1 MLAWMVYAA
10 LVALALGGAAWMAE
24 RAARQRQAPTRW
36 PWVLSLA
43 ASVLLPLAV
52 ANVTLQRPSFL
63 GPTPH
68 AGAGHAPAPWALR
81 DATSLPLAARV
92 IDWSGA
98 ASYMSSMRA
107 NRLVLD
113 LWLASSFTLVLFLV
127 IGTALFH
134 RRKRDWAGDTLCGL
148 PVLVSPDVGPA
159 VVGLVHSR
167 VVVPRWVMD
176 EPAEQQRY
184 VMAHEQSH
192 LKARDPLLVAVAMT
206 LLVAM
211 PWSPLLWWQF
221 HRLRRAIE
229 VDCDA
234 RVLGSGGDLRGYCE
248 TLIHVGQNQ
257 SEYTGAIT
265 AMSESPTFL
274 EQRIRIMLA
283 RPRKWARASAFVLA
297 SVALGMAVFAA
308 QVTPPEATRASADNT
323 VHVAPGLLASY
334 VGTYEISD
342 TSSITVR
349 RKGDGLSVEPIG
361 QFSAA
366 GVIDMTTLGDDTFLV
381 PYVDATLQFSREGAA
396 ISVHGQPFMTAPRV
410 DEARAKQI
418 RDALAARVREQK
430 PYPASENA
438 LRVVL
443 AHSRSRDG
451 ISPRIAPDDPANFAS
466 QAGYFAKLGPVQSW
480 RFNGVTDYGWDSYD
494 VQHQNGAEQVFFLL
508 DRDGMI
514 VSSVV
519 RRQ

>member
-10 LVALALGGAAWMAE
+10 LVALALSGAAWIAE
-24 RAARQRQAPTRW
+24 RAARQRQVPTRW

-43 ASVLLPLAV
+43 ASVVVPLAM
-52 ANVTLQRPSFL
+52 ANVSLPRPSFL
-63 GPTPH
+63 QPAAH
-68 AGAGHAPAPWALR
+68 AGETHAPASWALR
-81 DATSLPLAARV
+81 DVTSLPLAARV

-98 ASYMSSMRA
+98 AHFTSSMRA
-107 NRLVLD
+107 NRLALD
-113 LWLASSFTLVLFLV
+113 LWLASSFTLVLFL
-127 IGTALFH
+127 GFATALFH
-134 RRKRDWAGDTLCGL
+134 RRKRDWIGDTLCGL

-167 VVVPRWVMD
+167 VVVPGWVMD

-192 LKARDPLLVAVAMT
+192 LEARDPLLVAIAMT

-211 PWSPLLWWQF
+211 PWNPLLWWQF
-221 HRLRRAIE
+221 HRLRCAIE

-248 TLIHVGQNQ
+248 TLIQVGQNQ
-257 SEYTGAIT
+257 SEYVGAIT

-274 EQRIRIMLA
+274 ERRIHIMLA
-283 RPRKWARASAFVLA
+283 RPRKWARASAFVLV
-297 SVALGMAVFAA
+297 SGALGMAVFAA
-308 QVTPPEATRASADNT
+308 QVTPPEATKASTGSA
-323 VHVAPGLLASY
+323 VHVDPGLLASY

-349 RKGDGLSVEPIG
+349 RKGDGLSIEPIG
-361 QFSAA
+361 QLSAA
-366 GVIDMTTLGDDTFLV
+366 GIIDMTTLSDDTFLV
-381 PYVDATLQFSREGAA
+381 PYVDAKLKFSNAGAA
-396 ISVHGQPFMTAPRV
+396 ISVHEQPFMTAPRV
-410 DEARAKQI
+410 SEARAQRI
-418 RDALAARVREQK
+418 REALAARVREQK
-430 PYPASENA
+430 PYPASERA

-443 AHSRSRDG
+443 AHSGSREG
-451 ISPRIAPDDPANFAS
+451 ISPRTAPDDPDNFAS
-466 QAGYFAKLGPVQSW
+466 QEGYFAKLGPVQSW
-480 RFNGVTDYGWDSYD
+480 RFNGVTDYGWDTYD

-508 DRDGMI
+508 DHDGLI